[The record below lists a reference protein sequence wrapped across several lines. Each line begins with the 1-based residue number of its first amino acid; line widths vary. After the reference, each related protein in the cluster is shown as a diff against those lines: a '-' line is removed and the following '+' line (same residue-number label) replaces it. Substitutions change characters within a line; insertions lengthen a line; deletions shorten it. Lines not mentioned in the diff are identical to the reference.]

1 MAVIGKSDLVVF
13 PLGLGGNTFGWTS
26 DKETS
31 FAVLDGYVA
40 GGGNFVDTADSY
52 SAWVPGHGGG
62 ESESI
67 IGQWTKARGN
77 RDSVVIATKVSRHPQ
92 FRGLS
97 AKIIHGGAEAS
108 LTRLQTDY
116 IDLYYAH
123 YDDPDVPVQES
134 AGAFRELQVA
144 GKIRNVGLSNY
155 TAPRLRE
162 WFAVCQAEGWPPPVA
177 FQPHYNLVARE
188 PYESEFAPI
197 VAEFGIGVLPYS
209 ALASGFLA
217 GKYRTACDNA
227 GTARQPAAA
236 RYLTPAGLA
245 VLAALDNIAA
255 AHGVEV
261 ASVAIAWLL
270 TRPGVVAPLASART
284 VDQLGPL
291 LAAAT
296 LKLTADEVN
305 ALGVASAEA

>member
-1 MAVIGKSDLVVF
+1 MAAIGNSDLDVF

-26 DKETS
+26 DQEAS
-31 FAVLDGYVA
+31 VAVLDGYVA

-52 SAWVPGHGGG
+52 SAWVPGHSGG
-62 ESESI
+62 ESETI
-67 IGQWTKARGN
+67 IGLWAKARRN

-97 AKIIHGGAEAS
+97 AKSVLGGADAS
-108 LTRLQTDY
+108 LARLQTDY

-123 YDDPDVPVQES
+123 YDDPDVPIEES

-144 GKIRNVGLSNY
+144 GKIRQVGLSNY
-155 TAPRLRE
+155 SASRLRE
-162 WFAVCQAEGWPPPVA
+162 WFAVCQAAGWPLPVA
-177 FQPHYNLVARE
+177 FQPQYNLVARE
-188 PYESEFAPI
+188 PYESEFAPV
-197 VAEFGIGVLPYS
+197 VAEFGLGVLPYS

-217 GKYRTACDNA
+217 GKYRTATDHA
-227 GTARQPAAA
+227 GTARQSAAA
-236 RYLTPAGLA
+236 RYLTPAGLR
-245 VLAALDNIAA
+245 VLAALDEIAA
-255 AHGVEV
+255 AHQVEP

-291 LAAAT
+291 LAAAS
-296 LKLTADEVN
+296 LALTPDEVD
-305 ALGVASAEA
+305 ALDRASGEQ